1 MADWLPRLGFTL
13 FPFIGAAF
21 GRAITKKSQDW
32 YDTLKKPSWRP
43 PKWAFPVAWSYLY
56 GTMGYA
62 SFVIWNTGGFSGG
75 SRNALILYGAQLAV
89 NWAWTPIFFGA
100 KNLGGG
106 VATISVLWGL
116 VAATGYEFYKIKPW
130 AGYAFLPYLAWV
142 SLATT
147 LNYRT
152 WKLNPKSIKDN

>member
-1 MADWLPRLGFTL
+1 M
-13 FPFIGAAF
+13 
-21 GRAITKKSQDW
+21 
-32 YDTLKKPSWRP
+32 
-43 PKWAFPVAWSYLY
+43 AWSYLY

-62 SFVIWNTGGFSGG
+62 SYVIWNTGGFNGG
-75 SRNALILYGAQLAV
+75 SRNALILYGTQLAV

-142 SLATT
+142 SLATA
-147 LNYRT
+147 LNYRI
-152 WKLNPKSIKDN
+152 WKDNPKSIKDN